1 MPGQHHIFVD
11 PAVSPVIHAL
21 RKAHLAIQPKLKQL
35 LDCYE
40 EKGIIMKRDEPTEWV
55 SSLLCVEKKDGSLR
69 VCLDPKDLN
78 RAIQREHYA
87 IPTFE
92 DVSAKLCGKS
102 LFSVIDM
109 RDGFW
114 QVQLDE
120 EVRGCVPSTRHL
132 GATPFVACRLGFR
145 QRQRSSRRR

>member
-1 MPGQHHIFVD
+1 
-11 PAVSPVIHAL
+11 
-21 RKAHLAIQPKLKQL
+21 
-35 LDCYE
+35 
-40 EKGIIMKRDEPTEWV
+40 MKRDDPIEWV

-120 EVRGCVPSTRHL
+120 ESSRLCTFN
-132 GATPFVACRLGFR
+132 TPFGRYSFCRS
-145 QRQRSSRRR
+145 QRHRSSRRR

>member
-1 MPGQHHIFVD
+1 
-11 PAVSPVIHAL
+11 
-21 RKAHLAIQPKLKQL
+21 
-35 LDCYE
+35 
-40 EKGIIMKRDEPTEWV
+40 MKRDDPIEWV

-69 VCLDPKDLN
+69 VCLDPKDLD

-120 EVRGCVPSTRHL
+120 ESSRLCTFN
-132 GATPFVACRLGFR
+132 TPFGRYSFCRS
-145 QRQRSSRRR
+145 QRHRSSRKR